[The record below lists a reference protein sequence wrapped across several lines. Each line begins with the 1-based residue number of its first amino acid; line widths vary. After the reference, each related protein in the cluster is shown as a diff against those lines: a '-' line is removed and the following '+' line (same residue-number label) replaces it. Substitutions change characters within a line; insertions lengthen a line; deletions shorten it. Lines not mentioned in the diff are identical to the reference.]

1 MKIFEYSNIGN
12 REQNQDYISHREFS
26 DGSAV
31 FVLCDGMGG
40 YSYGDIAA
48 KVVSDAIVEFFDEHR
63 TEHYPHKLLP
73 ESFKYAN
80 DRLMIERLGLSC
92 KMGTVVVAAYLSN
105 QKIYISWLGDSRAY
119 LFKNGKQV
127 YVTEDHSLLNE
138 LKHIRPLTPTEI
150 QQYSSVVTECIMGD
164 DRLPKVIPVTIL
176 NYNAEDELYLCSD
189 GIHKELPLELLPKES
204 ESLKAYL
211 DEAQSR
217 ISDNYS
223 LLKVT
228 L

>member
-1 MKIFEYSNIGN
+1 M
-12 REQNQDYISHREFS
+12 
-26 DGSAV
+26 
-31 FVLCDGMGG
+31 
-40 YSYGDIAA
+40 
-48 KVVSDAIVEFFDEHR
+48 
-63 TEHYPHKLLP
+63 
-73 ESFKYAN
+73 
-80 DRLMIERLGLSC
+80 
-92 KMGTVVVAAYLSN
+92 
-105 QKIYISWLGDSRAY
+105 GDSRAY
-119 LFKNGKQV
+119 LYKNGKQV